1 VNEGLEHFSYGG
13 GAGSSVLHPL
23 VLALMVLVIVLIAA
37 LPRKYVVIPFLF
49 SLLLVPAGQQLL
61 VGGVHLFVFRIL
73 ILVGFARLIASHVTS
88 GEETLAGGFNTLDK
102 LFLAWAVCRAAAPV
116 FLFKEG
122 GAVVNSVGFLW
133 DALGG
138 YFFLRFLVRD
148 QEDVNRIIKL
158 FSVVAMIVGLAMVRE
173 HFTGIDSFGFLG
185 GIRTVLEVRNGTPR
199 AQGPFQHA
207 LLAGTFG
214 ATLPPLFFW
223 LWRGVK
229 SKSLAVVGM
238 IGCTLMATLTM
249 CSSPVLVYAA
259 GIGAL
264 LLWPLR
270 DRMRTLRWALVG
282 TCVLLQLVMKAPFY
296 FAIAHIDL
304 VGGSNSWYRAALID
318 DFVRNFGSWWLIGTT
333 SNLSWA
339 DGAMWDACNQFV
351 AEGVAGGIVTLV
363 LFIAMISICFGWL
376 GTARKS
382 VSCDSQKEWFYWVLG
397 ATLFAHVVGFFG
409 IDYFD
414 QSRFTW
420 YALIAMIGAVAA
432 PALATARLP
441 EKKPAPTPS
450 RERGYSGPSLPKLT
464 QHGIPMKYGG
474 PANTVRFKAKFSP
487 R

>member
-1 VNEGLEHFSYGG
+1 VNEGLEHFNYGG
-13 GAGSSVLHPL
+13 GLGSSILHPF
-23 VLALMVLVIVLIAA
+23 VLAAMILTIILIVAI
-37 LPRKYVVIPFLF
+37 PRKYVVIPFLF
-49 SLLLVPAGQQLL
+49 SILMIPTGQQL
-61 VGGVHLFVFRIL
+61 VVAGVHLFVFRIL
-73 ILVGFARLIASHVTS
+73 ILVGFARLIASL
-88 GEETLAGGFNTLDK
+88 GYKGETLAGGFTLLDK
-102 LFLAWAVCRAAAPV
+102 VFLGWAVCRAIAPI
-116 FLFKEG
+116 LLYKESS
-122 GAVVNSVGFLW
+122 AVVNSVGFLW
-133 DALGG
+133 DAVGC
-138 YFFLRFLVRD
+138 YFLMRFLIRD
-148 QEDVNRIIKL
+148 HEDINRIIKL
-158 FSVVAMIVGLAMVRE
+158 FSVFAMIVGLLMVRE

-214 ATLPPLFFW
+214 ATLLPLFYW

-229 SKSLAVVGM
+229 SKALAITGV

-259 GIGAL
+259 AIGAL

-270 DRMRTLRWALVG
+270 NSMRTLRWSLVG
-282 TCVLLQLVMKAPFY
+282 ACVVLQLVMKAPFY
-296 FAIAHIDL
+296 FAMAHIDL

-318 DFVRNFGSWWLIGTT
+318 EFVRNFGSWWLVGTS

-339 DGAMWDACNQFV
+339 EGAMWDACNQFV

-363 LFIAMISICFGWL
+363 LFIAMISICFSWL

-382 VSCDSQKEWFYWVLG
+382 ASGDTQKEWFYWVLG

-432 PALATARLP
+432 PALATAKSPASTPLPALRPEHVYNYKPGLPHPVRHEVRL
-441 EKKPAPTPS
+441 
-450 RERGYSGPSLPKLT
+450 
-464 QHGIPMKYGG
+464 KYGG
-474 PANTVRFKAKFSP
+474 PANSASFKAKLS

>member
-1 VNEGLEHFSYGG
+1 MNEGLEHFSYGG

-23 VLALMVLVIVLIAA
+23 VLALMILAIILIAA
-37 LPRKYVVIPFLF
+37 LPRKYVVMPFLF
-49 SLLLVPAGQQLL
+49 SLLMIPAGQQLF
-61 VGGVHLFVFRIL
+61 VAGIHLFVFRIL
-73 ILVGFARLIASHVTS
+73 ILVGFARLIASHFTS
-88 GEETLAGGFNTLDK
+88 TEETLAGGFSSLDK
-102 LFLAWAVCRAAAPV
+102 VFLAWAICRAAAPI
-116 FLFKEG
+116 FLFKQG
-122 GAVVNSVGFLW
+122 GAVVNSLGFLW
-133 DALGG
+133 DALGC
-138 YFFLRFLVRD
+138 YFFLRFLIRD

-158 FSVVAMIVGLAMVRE
+158 FSVVAMIIGLAMVRE

-185 GIRTVLEVRNGTPR
+185 GIRAVLEVRNGTPR

-229 SKSLAVVGM
+229 SKILAIIGM

-270 DRMRTLRWALVG
+270 DRMRTLRWGLVG
-282 TCVLLQLVMKAPFY
+282 LCALLQLVMKAPFY

-363 LFIAMISICFGWL
+363 LFIAMISICFSWL

-382 VSCDSQKEWFYWVLG
+382 ASGDTQKEWFYWILG

-432 PALATARLP
+432 PVLAAANVP
-441 EKKPAPTPS
+441 AKSPAPASS
-450 RERGYSGPSLPKLT
+450 RERGYSGPGPKLAPD
-464 QHGIPMKYGG
+464 GIRLKYSG
-474 PANTVRFKAKFSP
+474 PANSVRFRAKLP
-487 R
+487 GH